1 MCIRQIPCWRGHS
14 KTYVDLTRVI
24 SGAASIASLTWHDLP
39 DLERNMLDEQFLVL
53 VANLFLC
60 FELNFAI
67 FFGCIWVKNRLCT
80 FKICSPER
88 SDYSKKRINKI
99 KLQ

>member
-1 MCIRQIPCWRGHS
+1 MKMRACVHS
-14 KTYVDLTRVI
+14 SNTVLAWALDDVM
-24 SGAASIASLTWHDLP
+24 SAAASIASLTWH

-67 FFGCIWVKNRLCT
+67 FCGCIWVKNRLCT

-88 SDYSKKRINKI
+88 SDYSKK
-99 KLQ
+99 